1 MHSGNQISEKNVH
14 DATDR
19 RMEPLHH
26 QPEQKESKKVHGA
39 LCQQRCFGMDKS
51 SSQWKLLITQES
63 ELELSS

>member
-39 LCQQRCFGMDKS
+39 LC
-51 SSQWKLLITQES
+51 
-63 ELELSS
+63 